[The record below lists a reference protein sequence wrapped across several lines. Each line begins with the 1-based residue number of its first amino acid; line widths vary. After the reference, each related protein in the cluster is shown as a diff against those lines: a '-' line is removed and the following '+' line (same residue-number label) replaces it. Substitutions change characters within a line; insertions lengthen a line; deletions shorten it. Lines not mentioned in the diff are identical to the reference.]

1 MQIPKLLSFS
11 AKNKFLANSGSQKL
25 EKNSPWKSKPEIV
38 INALKA
44 TLMLK
49 GRNPHKRTSWKLVG
63 NPGHELVA
71 N

>member
-1 MQIPKLLSFS
+1 MTSRDLEGSSRDLNTLGAQYLENSWRCYLATV
-11 AKNKFLANSGSQKL
+11 AKVWS
-25 EKNSPWKSKPEIV
+25 I
-38 INALKA
+38 
-44 TLMLK
+44 

>member
-1 MQIPKLLSFS
+1 MPSLGLS
-11 AKNKFLANSGSQKL
+11 
-25 EKNSPWKSKPEIV
+25 
-38 INALKA
+38 
-44 TLMLK
+44 K

>member
-1 MQIPKLLSFS
+1 MPDFSPNFTGLDLDNINWYDTYEAMAQTPDEAIMRVSFS
-11 AKNKFLANSGSQKL
+11 TTYLSY
-25 EKNSPWKSKPEIV
+25 
-38 INALKA
+38 
-44 TLMLK
+44 K

>member
-1 MQIPKLLSFS
+1 M
-11 AKNKFLANSGSQKL
+11 
-25 EKNSPWKSKPEIV
+25 V
-38 INALKA
+38 RALDKVDA
-44 TLMLK
+44 I